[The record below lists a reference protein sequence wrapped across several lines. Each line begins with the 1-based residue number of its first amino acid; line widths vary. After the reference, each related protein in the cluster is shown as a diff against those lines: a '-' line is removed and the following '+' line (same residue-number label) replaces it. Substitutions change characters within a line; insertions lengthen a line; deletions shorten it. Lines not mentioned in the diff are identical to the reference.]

1 MSDLTHI
8 SPSYTAG
15 AVDLT
20 KLDDRIKV
28 YEDQIK
34 GWFFGPVKA
43 LLSVPHSAFAVL
55 HILMGYFENHA
66 IYRRGQSSDRKSRE
80 FFCEGFTAVFPKAA
94 EADLPGVNLEEVS
107 RWLAD
112 AMYDDARCGLFHEWI
127 ARRRIALTDE
137 PKLMRGSHDSDG
149 NISLVIINV
158 NKFLAT
164 IETHFTEYIRQLKDP
179 SHVALRTAFNAGWD
193 ITH

>member
-94 EADLPGVNLEEVS
+94 EADLPESTSKKSPGGSLTPCTMTPAADCFMSGS
-107 RWLAD
+107 RD
-112 AMYDDARCGLFHEWI
+112 A
-127 ARRRIALTDE
+127 
-137 PKLMRGSHDSDG
+137 GS
-149 NISLVIINV
+149 L
-158 NKFLAT
+158 
-164 IETHFTEYIRQLKDP
+164 
-179 SHVALRTAFNAGWD
+179 
-193 ITH
+193 